1 MSLSASAAA
10 NRRGI
15 VCMVGAMGCF
25 VTNDALV
32 KFASQSMPSAQL
44 IFLRGFM
51 SVLLVL
57 VVAHALGAT
66 ARLRE
71 ATRGWVAVRALVD
84 ATATMLYLGSL
95 FHLPIANAT
104 AINLAAPLFMTMFA
118 ALFMTDR
125 VRGARWLAVG
135 AGFLGV
141 LLVIQPRA
149 QGFNSWALVCLLG
162 TLFHAARDLMTRRI
176 HAGVPSIL
184 ITLAT
189 AVAVTV
195 VSGVGSLLQGWRPFG
210 LFEFGLLA
218 LASVFLTGGYY
229 FIISSMRH
237 GEMTLI
243 APFRYS
249 GLLFALVL
257 GYGVWGEVPNT
268 LAWFGIALLI
278 ASGLYVLV
286 SEKRRLP
293 LAAAAAPAD

>member
-1 MSLSASAAA
+1 MTLSASAAA

-25 VTNDALV
+25 VINDSLV

-44 IFLRGFM
+44 IFIRGLM
-51 SVLLVL
+51 SLLLVL
-57 VVAHALGAT
+57 AIAHALGAT
-66 ARLRE
+66 ARIRE
-71 ATRGWVAVRALVD
+71 ASRGWVVGRALVD
-84 ATATMLYLGSL
+84 AVATMLYLGSL
-95 FHLPIANAT
+95 FHLPIGNAT
-104 AINLAAPLFMTMFA
+104 AISLAAPLFMTLFA
-118 ALFMTDR
+118 ALFMAER

-149 QGFNSWALVCLLG
+149 DGFNTWALVCLLG

-176 HAGVPSIL
+176 AAGIPSIL
-184 ITLAT
+184 ITLST

-195 VSGVGSLLQGWRPFG
+195 ISGSASLLQGWKPFG

-229 FIISSMRH
+229 LIINSMRH

-268 LAWFGIALLI
+268 VAWFGIALLI
-278 ASGLYVLV
+278 GSGLFVLV
-286 SEKRRLP
+286 IEKRRTP
-293 LAAAAAPAD
+293 AAAPPD

>member
-1 MSLSASAAA
+1 MTLSVPATA

-15 VCMVGAMGCF
+15 VCMVGAMACF

-44 IFLRGFM
+44 IFIRGFM

-57 VVAHALGAT
+57 AVAHALGAT
-66 ARLRE
+66 SRMRE
-71 ATRGWVAVRALVD
+71 ATRGWVAGRALVD
-84 ATATMLYLGSL
+84 AIATMLYLGSL

-118 ALFMTDR
+118 ALFMAER

-135 AGFLGV
+135 FGFVGV

-149 QGFNSWALVCLLG
+149 EGFNAWALVCLLG

-176 HAGVPSIL
+176 HAGIPSIL
-184 ITLAT
+184 ITLST

-195 VSGVGSLLQGWRPFG
+195 VSGLSSLLQGWQSFG
-210 LFEFGLLA
+210 LFELGLLG

-229 FIISSMRH
+229 FIISSMRS
-237 GEMTLI
+237 GEMTLV

-257 GYGVWGEVPNT
+257 GYAVWGEVPNA
-268 LAWFGIALLI
+268 LGWVGIALLI
-278 ASGLYVLV
+278 GSGLYVLV

-293 LAAAAAPAD
+293 GAAAAPPD

>member
-1 MSLSASAAA
+1 MTLSASASAAA

-44 IFLRGFM
+44 IFVRGFM

-57 VVAHALGAT
+57 AVAHALGAT
-66 ARLRE
+66 SRLRE
-71 ATRGWVAVRALVD
+71 ATRGWVAGRALVD
-84 ATATMLYLGSL
+84 ASATMLYLGSL
-95 FHLPIANAT
+95 FHLPIGNAT
-104 AINLAAPLFMTMFA
+104 AINLAAPLFMTVFA
-118 ALFMTDR
+118 ALFMAER

-135 AGFLGV
+135 FGFLGV

-149 QGFNSWALVCLLG
+149 EGFNSWALVCLLG

-176 HAGVPSIL
+176 HAGIPSIL
-184 ITLAT
+184 ITLST

-195 VSGVGSLLQGWRPFG
+195 VSGVGSLLQGWQPFG
-210 LFEFGLLA
+210 LFELGLLA

-229 FIISSMRH
+229 FIIGSMRH
-237 GEMTLI
+237 GEMTLV

-257 GYGVWGEVPNT
+257 GYAVWGEVPNT
-268 LAWFGIALLI
+268 VAWSGIALLI
-278 ASGLYVLV
+278 ASGLYVLH
-286 SEKRRLP
+286 SEKQRSRVGG
-293 LAAAAAPAD
+293 AK

>member
-1 MSLSASAAA
+1 MSLLTSAAASAA

-15 VCMVGAMGCF
+15 LSMIGAMACF
-25 VTNDALV
+25 VSNDALV

-44 IFLRGFM
+44 IFVRGAL

-66 ARLRE
+66 TRLAE
-71 ATRGWVAVRALVD
+71 ATRGWVACRAVVD
-84 ATATMLYLGSL
+84 AIATMLYLGSL
-95 FHLPIANAT
+95 FHLPIGNAT
-104 AINLAAPLFMTMFA
+104 AINLAAPLFMTVFA
-118 ALFMTDR
+118 VLFLGER
-125 VRGARWLAVG
+125 VHGARWLAVG

-149 QGFNSWALVCLLG
+149 EGFNYYALVCLLG

-176 HAGVPSIL
+176 HASIPSIL

-195 VSGVGSLLQGWRPFG
+195 VSGVLSLFQGWRPFG

-229 FIISSMRH
+229 LIINSMRH
-237 GEMTLI
+237 GEMTLV

-249 GLLFALVL
+249 GLLFALLL
-257 GYGVWGEVPNT
+257 GYSVWGDVPNG
-268 LAWFGIALLI
+268 LAWSGIALLI
-278 ASGLYVLV
+278 GSGLYVLHN
-286 SEKRRLP
+286 EKRRKP
-293 LAAAAAPAD
+293 SPD

>member
-1 MSLSASAAA
+1 MTLGVSAA

-44 IFLRGFM
+44 IFIRGFM

-57 VVAHALGAT
+57 AVAHALGAT
-66 ARLRE
+66 ARMRE

-84 ATATMLYLGSL
+84 AIATMLYLGSL
-95 FHLPIANAT
+95 FHLPIGNAT

-118 ALFMTDR
+118 ALFMAER

-149 QGFNSWALVCLLG
+149 EGFNAWALVCLLG

-176 HAGVPSIL
+176 HPGIPSIL
-184 ITLAT
+184 ITLST

-195 VSGVGSLLQGWRPFG
+195 VSGLSSLLQGWQPFG
-210 LFEFGLLA
+210 LFEFGLLS

-229 FIISSMRH
+229 FIINSMRH
-237 GEMTLI
+237 GEMTLV

-257 GYGVWGEVPNT
+257 GYAVWGEVPNT

-293 LAAAAAPAD
+293 EAVAAPSD